1 MCLVAQLCPTLC
13 DPMDCSPPG
22 SSVCGDSPGKNT
34 GGVAM
39 PSSRGSSRPRDG
51 NQVFMSSCTGRQFLY
66 HRLQKWTQMTRMGTS
81 TNMCPLLKLPRM
93 LPLPRWRRWHREIEL
108 CTRGHT
114 AIKCPDRDLSSDSL
128 ALLFSCHHP
137 SPSTR

>member
-1 MCLVAQLCPTLC
+1 MSDSLQPHGLQSTRLLCPW
-13 DPMDCSPPG
+13 
-22 SSVCGDSPGKNT
+22 DSPGKNT

-66 HRLQKWTQMTRMGTS
+66 HRLQKQTQMTRMGTS